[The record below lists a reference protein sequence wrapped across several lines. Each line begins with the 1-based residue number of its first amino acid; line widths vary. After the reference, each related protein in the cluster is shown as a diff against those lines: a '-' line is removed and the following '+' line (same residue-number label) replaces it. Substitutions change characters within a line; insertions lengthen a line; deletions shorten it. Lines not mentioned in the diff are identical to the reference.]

1 MQSDT
6 NEMLERLSE
15 ELLAQE
21 ETTIPEETT
30 EEEAVLTADTDADV
44 SAEDPVSEFT
54 DEELNF
60 AEELPSYE
68 ENGPLFTDETLILPN
83 VGTDQGPAFDDPQ
96 TIHEPEEPMLY
107 RNFSNGYGRDLPKEE
122 TKSTISKS
130 DKIDI
135 GLMIASSGLCL
146 GIIGV
151 LIYWLAAYL
160 K

>member
-1 MQSDT
+1 MQNDT

-21 ETTIPEETT
+21 EPPIPEETID
-30 EEEAVLTADTDADV
+30 EEAVLTADTDADV
-44 SAEDPVSEFT
+44 STEEPVSDVTE
-54 DEELNF
+54 EELTF
-60 AEELPSYE
+60 AEELPSYGE
-68 ENGPLFTDETLILPN
+68 DGPLFTDETLILPN
-83 VGTDQGPAFDDPQ
+83 VGTAQGPAFDDPQ

-122 TKSTISKS
+122 KKSDISKS

-135 GLMIASSGLCL
+135 GLMIAASGLCL